1 MTTAAVM
8 GAGSWGTT
16 FAAVMADAGCD
27 VRLWVRRPELAS
39 AMNTERVNA
48 DYLPQLQL
56 PHSLQATSDPA
67 EALSGADVVVLAV
80 PSQTL
85 RDNLSHWSDL
95 LPKDAPLVSL
105 MKGIELGTL
114 KRMSEVISDV
124 ADVRPERVA
133 VVSGPNLAAEVAA
146 RQPAAAVVA
155 GSSNRVRAAVAEACA
170 APYFR
175 PYTNADVIGTEI
187 AGAVKNVIA
196 LAVGMAHGLGLGE
209 NTTATLLTRGLAETA
224 RLGVKLGADPQT
236 FLGLAG
242 VGDMAATCTSRL
254 SRNNTFG
261 RKLAEGQTVDEITA
275 ATNQT
280 AEGVKSCRSILELA
294 RRNHVDMP
302 IVEHVHG
309 ILYEGKTPGEVVRSL
324 MARSRKSERV

>member
-16 FAAVMADAGCD
+16 FASVMADAGLQ
-27 VRLWVRRPELAS
+27 VRLWARRPELAAS
-39 AMNTERVNA
+39 MNTERVNA
-48 DYLPQLQL
+48 DYLPQLHL
-56 PHSLQATSDPA
+56 PAGLRATSDPA
-67 EALSGADVVVLAV
+67 EALEGAEITVLAV

-85 RDNLSHWSDL
+85 RENLAGWKPYL
-95 LPKDAPLVSL
+95 TPGTPLVSL
-105 MKGIELGTL
+105 MKGIELGTH
-114 KRMSEVISDV
+114 KRMSEVISEV
-124 ADVRPERVA
+124 ADVDPSEVV
-133 VVSGPNLAAEVAA
+133 VVSGPNLAAEIAA

-155 GSSNRVRAAVAEACA
+155 SSAHTSRALVAESCA

-175 PYTNADVIGTEI
+175 PYTNSDVVGTEI

-224 RLGVKLGADPQT
+224 RLGVALGADPQT

-242 VGDMAATCTSRL
+242 VGDMAATCSSKL

-261 RKLAEGQTVDEITA
+261 RKLAQGLSVEEITA

-280 AEGVKSCRSILELA
+280 AEGVKSCHSILELA
-294 RRNHVDMP
+294 QSVYVDMP
-302 IVEHVHG
+302 IVEHVHA
-309 ILYEGKTPGEVVRSL
+309 ILYEGATPVDVVTSL